1 MNPKAF
7 MEYSNDMQ
15 DVYKNIEDYNPG
27 KKHKIL
33 IVFDMIADM
42 INNKRLNPV
51 VTELF
56 SRGRKLSKKR
66 EIFRDIYKDRLNQI
80 ERASNDVDFRDLR
93 YKVMSSGD
101 EYQFDGIEGPI
112 ALLNNI

>member
-1 MNPKAF
+1 MKKNNWRSRRKINKSNSRSI
-7 MEYSNDMQ
+7 ERIKNYS
-15 DVYKNIEDYNPG
+15 DYDYE
-27 KKHKIL
+27 KQL
-33 IVFDMIADM
+33 
-42 INNKRLNPV
+42 L
-51 VTELF
+51 
-56 SRGRKLSKKR
+56 LSKER

-80 ERASNDVDFRDLR
+80 KRASNDVDFRDLR